1 MIGTTEDVTERTEKE
16 TELRRISRQLLHA
29 RDAEQRRIARD
40 LHETAVQSMAALKMM
55 LGRIGNMLPKS
66 SKQARDLVGSTAQ
79 VADEIIREVRTISHL
94 MHPPLLDEAGLYPAL
109 HWYARGF
116 SERSGIKAN
125 LQMDE
130 GFGRLPR
137 DTEIA
142 IFRIV
147 QEALT
152 NVHRHSGSRDAIIRV
167 VRSDAG
173 VRVEIEDHGKGMPLH
188 SGPAGEK
195 DVQLG
200 VGTAGMRER
209 VAQLTGTFEIKSAP
223 AKGSVVTAI
232 FPVPDS
238 QGNDL
243 SNREV

>member
-1 MIGTTEDVTERTEKE
+1 MIGTTEDVTERTERE
-16 TELRRISRQLLHA
+16 TELRRLSRQLLHA

-55 LGRIGNMLPKS
+55 LGRIGNMVPKS
-66 SKQARDLVGSTAQ
+66 NKRARDLVRSTTE

-94 MHPPLLDEAGLYPAL
+94 MHPPLLDEGGLYPAL

-116 SERSGIKAN
+116 SERSGIAAN

-130 GFGRLPR
+130 VFGRLPR

-167 VRSDAG
+167 VRSGAG
-173 VRVEIEDHGKGMPLH
+173 VRVENRRPWQRDAITFRACRRKRRAAWCGNRRHAR
-188 SGPAGEK
+188 AGSTT
-195 DVQLG
+195 Q
-200 VGTAGMRER
+200 
-209 VAQLTGTFEIKSAP
+209 
-223 AKGSVVTAI
+223 
-232 FPVPDS
+232 
-238 QGNDL
+238 
-243 SNREV
+243 REV

>member
-1 MIGTTEDVTERTEKE
+1 MIGTTEDVTERRERE
-16 TELRRISRQLLHA
+16 TELRRLSQQLLHA

-55 LGRIGNMLPKS
+55 LGRIGNLLPKS
-66 SKQARDLVGSTAQ
+66 NKQARDLARSATE

-94 MHPPLLDEAGLYPAL
+94 MHPPLLDEGGLYPAL

-116 SERSGIKAN
+116 SERSGIAAN

-152 NVHRHSGSRDAIIRV
+152 NVHRHSGSHDAIIRV
-167 VRSDAG
+167 ARTDAD
-173 VRVEIEDHGKGMPLH
+173 VRVEIEDHGKGMPLL
-188 SGPAGEK
+188 SGPVGEK

-209 VAQLTGTFEIKSAP
+209 VAQLRGTFEVKSAP
-223 AKGSVVTAI
+223 AKGTVVSVI
-232 FPVPDS
+232 FPVEDK
-238 QGNDL
+238 QENDR
-243 SNREV
+243 SNN

>member
-1 MIGTTEDVTERTEKE
+1 
-16 TELRRISRQLLHA
+16 
-29 RDAEQRRIARD
+29 
-40 LHETAVQSMAALKMM
+40 MAAIKMM
-55 LGRIGNMLPKS
+55 LGRIRNMVPKS
-66 SKQARDLVGSTAQ
+66 SKRARDLVRSTTV
-79 VADEIIREVRTISHL
+79 VADQIIREVRTISHL
-94 MHPPLLDEAGLYPAL
+94 MHPPLLDEGGLYPAL

-116 SERSGIKAN
+116 SERSGISAN

-152 NVHRHSGSRDAIIRV
+152 NVHRHSGSHDAIIHV
-167 VRSDAG
+167 ARSDAG
-173 VRVEIEDHGKGMPLH
+173 VRVEIEDHGKGMPVL
-188 SGPAGEK
+188 SGPAGGK

-209 VAQLTGTFEIKSAP
+209 VAQLRGTFEIKGAPEKGTVVSA
-223 AKGSVVTAI
+223 I
-232 FPVPDS
+232 LPVGDRPETDR
-238 QGNDL
+238 
-243 SNREV
+243 SNN